1 MLKLEI
7 ERDVAIHALEIKQA
21 SLKNEVRNSD
31 DLKRQIEAANDLIK
45 EATMTLNA
53 TGARINVLTAQV
65 EAQVNVSAASEKV
78 CSWIRVLMIILQDL
92 AEFLLALE
100 EAQVA
105 DKATFQRSLE
115 AIDGT
120 ETRLD
125 GAVIAH
131 VSHKE
136 REEEG
141 AGRLENKREAD
152 SVNDAIAE
160 KVDDVDEGL
169 VDQDTKVQLP
179 LGMND
184 SCNVSV
190 DIAVGATGLGGGQ
203 TLPLDDHANPESSP
217 SASRPETA
225 DVRVVVDS
233 SDEAEKVVEDAALSH
248 MTDGLVQVDDKI
260 APAGHNVRFH
270 ISLLMFVGSRG
281 DRNQWKPAYN
291 IRVF

>member
-31 DLKRQIEAANDLIK
+31 DLKRQIEAANALIK

-53 TGARINVLTAQV
+53 TGARINDLTAQV

-78 CSWIRVLMIILQDL
+78 CSWIRVLLIILQDL
-92 AEFLLALE
+92 AESLLALE

-105 DKATFQRSLE
+105 DNATFQHSLVE

-125 GAVIAH
+125 GAAIAH
-131 VSHKE
+131 VSHKD
-136 REEEG
+136 RDDEED

-248 MTDGLVQVDDKI
+248 MTDGLVDKI